1 MDISSIYANAGY
13 TNNVNK
19 NSSTQKTTNT
29 SKAEQTAELS
39 DAEKLENFKKEI
51 WNEIDSYSWDGR
63 MNISIQITDKAFER
77 MMNDDEFKTKMMN
90 VIRDE
95 SIAAHPPGDTSLTW
109 IDENGYKGYSYIDIE
124 AGHSAFASHSK
135 HKDSFYT
142 RKATKKQDY
151 NELYEKERQQKR
163 LQQEKLDNEYWDSVD
178 MKRTLLKREHAAK
191 AYLG

>member
-1 MDISSIYANAGY
+1 MRITTQMLANSAAKSGIPLQRTSLLDISSIYANAGY
-13 TNNVNK
+13 TNSVIK

-29 SKAEQTAELS
+29 SKTEQTAELS

-124 AGHSAFASHSK
+124 AGHSAFAAHSK

-142 RKATKKQDY
+142 RKATKQQDY
-151 NELYEKERQQKR
+151 NR
-163 LQQEKLDNEYWDSVD
+163 L
-178 MKRTLLKREHAAK
+178 
-191 AYLG
+191 